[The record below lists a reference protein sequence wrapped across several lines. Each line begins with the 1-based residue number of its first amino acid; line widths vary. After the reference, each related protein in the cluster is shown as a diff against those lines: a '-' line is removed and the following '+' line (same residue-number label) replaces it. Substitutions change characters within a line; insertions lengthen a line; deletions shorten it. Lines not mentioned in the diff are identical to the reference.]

1 MDRTSA
7 SGAGSL
13 GSSPDGSAILQDL
26 SVKNVISLKKNVCGF
41 CEILQHGKL
50 LKLVQRTTVLDFV
63 PHFMYTIGY
72 VIRDML
78 CWLGDL

>member
-26 SVKNVISLKKNVCGF
+26 SVKNVISLKKKCMWFLRNSPTWEAFEISTTHNSSGF
-41 CEILQHGKL
+41 C
-50 LKLVQRTTVLDFV
+50 F
-63 PHFMYTIGY
+63 HFMCAIEH
-72 VIRDML
+72 IDISMPL
-78 CWLGDL
+78 LLANL